1 MCQRRVDLIGAGL
14 PAQKATFTAAFGV
27 VSLRS
32 IFQKEQRL

>member
-14 PAQKATFTAAFGV
+14 PAQKAAFGV